1 MIKNFNTV
9 GLGTYQAIK
18 TDIIFGV
25 LPPLKKLK
33 LIELKDN
40 YNTSISML
48 REILSRLS
56 GDGFV
61 IAQEQKGFIVSP
73 VSKTDL
79 IEIANLRIL
88 IESYALKQSIENS
101 DIEWEGTLIA
111 AHHNLNYHEN
121 KMINNKSYE
130 RENWKRYDS
139 EFHKTLIINCNSTN
153 LMKLHQLIFDKYLR
167 YQLLVLTF
175 RGEGSIKEHKDI
187 LDSALNKDFIKA
199 QKILEEHIQ
208 NGIDHAM
215 KNF

>member
-1 MIKNFNTV
+1 MINNFNTV
-9 GLGTYQAIK
+9 GLSTYQAIK

-130 RENWKRYDS
+130 RENWKKYDS
-139 EFHKTLIINCNSTN
+139 EFHKILIINCNSTN
-153 LMKLHQLIFDKYLR
+153 LIKLHQLIFDKYLR

-208 NGIDHAM
+208 NGIDHAI

>member
-9 GLGTYQAIK
+9 GLSTYQAIK

-130 RENWKRYDS
+130 RENWKKYDS
-139 EFHKTLIINCNSTN
+139 EFHKILIINCNSTN
-153 LMKLHQLIFDKYLR
+153 LIKLHQLIFDKYLR

>member
-1 MIKNFNTV
+1 MINNFNTV
-9 GLGTYQAIK
+9 GLSTYQAIK

-139 EFHKTLIINCNSTN
+139 EFHKILIINCNSTN

>member
-1 MIKNFNTV
+1 MINNFNTV
-9 GLGTYQAIK
+9 GLSTYQAIK

-130 RENWKRYDS
+130 RENWKR
-139 EFHKTLIINCNSTN
+139 
-153 LMKLHQLIFDKYLR
+153 
-167 YQLLVLTF
+167 
-175 RGEGSIKEHKDI
+175 
-187 LDSALNKDFIKA
+187 
-199 QKILEEHIQ
+199 
-208 NGIDHAM
+208 
-215 KNF
+215 